1 MMVKHRC
8 FDLLHICVMRN
19 GVHIGTSGWHYKHWC
34 GPFYEAKLPASK
46 MLAEY
51 YQHFDTVEVNNSFY
65 RLPTAEA
72 FRCWRE
78 STPKNFLFAVKGS
91 RFITHMKKLKDPENA
106 LENLIPRAEE
116 LKEKLGP
123 ILWQLPPHWAINT
136 DRLEEFLSALPRNHR
151 YAIEFREQSW
161 HTPRV
166 YDILRKHNAAF
177 CIFELNGRHSPLEV
191 TADWT
196 YVRLHGPGGPYQGS
210 YSTAKLQRWADWI
223 GRQMQQ
229 LKAVY
234 VYFDNDQAAYAVHN
248 ALELKQLVEVVQS
261 RKAA

>member
-1 MMVKHRC
+1 
-8 FDLLHICVMRN
+8 MRN

-34 GPFYEAKLPASK
+34 GPFYESKLPASR

-51 YQHFDTVEVNNSFY
+51 YQHFDTVEINNSFY
-65 RLPTAEA
+65 RLPTEDA

-78 STPKNFLFAVKGS
+78 STPKDFLFAVKGS

-123 ILWQLPPHWAINT
+123 ILWQLPPHWTINT
-136 DRLEEFLSALPRNHR
+136 ERLEEFVSALPRKHR
-151 YAIEFREQSW
+151 YAIEFREHSW
-161 HTPRV
+161 HTPKV
-166 YDILRKHNAAF
+166 YDILRKHNTAF
-177 CIFELNGRHSPLEV
+177 CIFELNGRQSPLEV

-210 YSTAKLQRWADWI
+210 YSKAKLQQWADWI
-223 GRQMQQ
+223 VEQQ
-229 LKAVY
+229 QLLKAVY

-248 ALELKQLVEVVQS
+248 ALELKQLVGSSSHSQS
-261 RKAA
+261 GIAITGAYQTSFI